1 MGVIRPPWVTKEWFS
16 QCPFNYCDHFG
27 DKETLATVCK
37 ICKEELERLQE
48 YKRRG
53 EDPYDMKNVF
63 RDVGKDLAFAM
74 AMVTKKAQEMGIDL
88 ENLPDEPE
96 PPPHDSYPIFNIAQK
111 YGNRVEKATHAL
123 QILPTDTNLELI
135 TRANDVFS
143 HSRHYI
149 IAKIG
154 RALNSRWEEEQDPED
169 DLFDSKT
176 SAFLA
181 YIAVERNSRAFL
193 TLAQHK
199 PLKQMRKKHL
209 QLAKLSLD
217 MCEVI
222 RKEFFPED
230 TLEYEEFGYN
240 EFRE

>member
-1 MGVIRPPWVTKEWFS
+1 MGVIRPPWVSKDWFS

-27 DKETLATVCK
+27 DKVLLATVCK
-37 ICKEELERLQE
+37 ICKEELERLQK
-48 YKRRG
+48 YKKRR

-96 PPPHDSYPIFNIAQK
+96 PPPHDSYPIFGIVQK
-111 YGNRVEKATHAL
+111 YGNRVEKTIHAL
-123 QILPTDTNLELI
+123 QVLPIDANLELV
-135 TRANDVFS
+135 ASAVDVFS

-149 IAKIG
+149 VAKIG
-154 RALNSRWEEEQDPED
+154 RALHSRWEEDQDPED
-169 DLFDSKT
+169 DLYDSKT

-193 TLAQHK
+193 ELSSHK
-199 PLKQMRKKHL
+199 PLREMRKNHL
-209 QLAKLSLD
+209 HLAKLSLD
-217 MCEVI
+217 MCEIVC
-222 RKEFFPED
+222 KEFFPED
-230 TLEYEEFGYN
+230 ILGYEEFGYN
-240 EFRE
+240 EFRK